1 MNTNDPAH
9 RSRGP
14 PAASSASFSQRA
26 AAQDVRNGLSPE
38 INIVSATGVSRNAGT
53 VMSPGTLM
61 SRAEKFE
68 DEKRRIIE
76 SCFGKRETDGSSM
89 LRTVCYR
96 RRGPINRGYRTGVQA
111 DHFSFE

>member
-9 RSRGP
+9 RLRGP
-14 PAASSASFSQRA
+14 PAASSASFSQRV
-26 AAQDVRNGLSPE
+26 AQGGRNGLSPE

-53 VMSPGTLM
+53 VMGPGTLM

-76 SCFGKRETDGSSM
+76 SCFGKKETDGSSM
-89 LRTVCYR
+89 LRIVCYR
-96 RRGPINRGYRTGVQA
+96 RRSPISRGYRTGVQA